1 MISIIVPCFHAER
14 FLERLVENVKSQSYV
29 DWELL
34 IVSNGKGQEKQ
45 LEIANRLSASDYR
58 IIVIH
63 TDEGGYQMPEISA
76 SKRQK
81 ENGYVS
87 WMQTMKSALTIWMF
101 SPVKLHQV

>member
-63 TDEGGYQMPEISA
+63 TDEGGIKCQKSRHQ
-76 SKRQK
+76 SGKRR
-81 ENGYVS
+81 
-87 WMQTMKSALTIWMF
+87 MAMF
-101 SPVKLHQV
+101 RGCRR